1 MSTTLVLV
9 AMAAY
14 ILVIIMLAIIDYKL
28 TKIISIMGGDS
39 FTARPLKNNT
49 NKVEY
54 R

>member
-1 MSTTLVLV
+1 MSATMVLA

-14 ILVIIMLAIIDYKL
+14 ILIIAMLAIIDYKL
-28 TKIISIMGGDS
+28 TKIISMMGGDH
-39 FTARPLKNNT
+39 FTARPMNNKT